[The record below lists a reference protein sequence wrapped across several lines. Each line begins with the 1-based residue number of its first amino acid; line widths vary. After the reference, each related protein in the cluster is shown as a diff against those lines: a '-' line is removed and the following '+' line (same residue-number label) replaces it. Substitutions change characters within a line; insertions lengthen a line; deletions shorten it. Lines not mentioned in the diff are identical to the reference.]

1 MTTRYVA
8 FCSNMLHSPLPF
20 GIQAFRQGSVGC
32 TRDIPIIPTAF
43 AALIFADDAAQ
54 LTHTHLALTT
64 QESDDFLLRGFWPQH
79 ATLPPP
85 FQDSSPLAGISWV
98 CMGSSNNPN
107 NVSCTHFLPPMRRTW
122 AYHVSSQC
130 LSGLG
135 PSLSA
140 GSFDVHDWRA
150 PTSCTSYIP
159 ILGKPVSIFGL
170 FSVTTVNGIS
180 HMLSVPLNPSS

>member
-54 LTHTHLALTT
+54 LNHTHLALTT

-107 NVSCTHFLPPMRRTW
+107 NVSCTHFLPPMRRTSV
-122 AYHVSSQC
+122 YHVPH
-130 LSGLG
+130 GYHAWVR
-135 PSLSA
+135 PRLSA
-140 GSFDVHDWRA
+140 GDRSVCVRR
-150 PTSCTSYIP
+150 TS
-159 ILGKPVSIFGL
+159 
-170 FSVTTVNGIS
+170 
-180 HMLSVPLNPSS
+180 NP

>member
-54 LTHTHLALTT
+54 FTHTRLALATHKI
-64 QESDDFLLRGFWPQH
+64 DDFLLRCFWPQH

-85 FQDSSPLAGISWV
+85 FRDSSLSTGISWV
-98 CMGSSNNPN
+98 RMRCSNNPN
-107 NVSCTHFLPPMRRTW
+107 TVWYTHSPPLMRRTSVLCITH
-122 AYHVSSQC
+122 ASPC
-130 LSGLG
+130 ENF
-135 PSLSA
+135 PI
-140 GSFDVHDWRA
+140 
-150 PTSCTSYIP
+150 PT
-159 ILGKPVSIFGL
+159 
-170 FSVTTVNGIS
+170 
-180 HMLSVPLNPSS
+180 